1 MANPDK
7 FIRLRDFAKVMRALR
22 ETDVDGTTFHYDD
35 AKREYANVREYYT
48 QHRSGR
54 IYGVQFPRYSYSHV
68 PTGVKTHDNADL
80 SVTVST
86 SANAGRDDYA
96 YLNAFQW
103 RDVNATVDESGV
115 PHITAIEGDSR
126 FRRDG
131 SNGDV
136 FVMVAPGYFRVDGDD
151 NHIELLY
158 SDEQYDGFE
167 PMPGLLL
174 PDGTERPCLLYAK
187 YGASLSGGIPRSWSG
202 QKIDAGFGR

>member
-1 MANPDK
+1 M
-7 FIRLRDFAKVMRALR
+7 
-22 ETDVDGTTFHYDD
+22 
-35 AKREYANVREYYT
+35 
-48 QHRSGR
+48 
-54 IYGVQFPRYSYSHV
+54 QFPRYSFSRV
-68 PTGVKTHDNADL
+68 PTGVKTHDNANL
-80 SVTVST
+80 SVTVFT
-86 SANAGRDDYA
+86 AANAGRDDYA

-136 FVMVAPGYFRVDGDD
+136 FVMVAPGYFRIDGDD

-187 YGASLSGGIPRSWSG
+187 YGASLSGGIPRSWSSRTEMPASAARTTRSPSPRRKARDTPANAS
-202 QKIDAGFGR
+202 QTSSTSSSCSC

>member
-35 AKREYANVREYYT
+35 AKHEYANVREYYT

-54 IYGVQFPRYSYSHV
+54 IYGVQFPRYSFSRV
-68 PTGVKTHDNADL
+68 PTGVKTHDNANL

-86 SANAGRDDYA
+86 AANAGRDDYA

-136 FVMVAPGYFRVDGDD
+136 FVMVAPGYFRIDGDD
-151 NHIELLY
+151 NHI
-158 SDEQYDGFE
+158 
-167 PMPGLLL
+167 
-174 PDGTERPCLLYAK
+174 
-187 YGASLSGGIPRSWSG
+187 
-202 QKIDAGFGR
+202 